1 MKERPP
7 ASRSSPYRSW
17 PRYEE
22 ANQGFRNYWYPVLES
37 RQLKST
43 PKAVTVAGE
52 KIMLMRD
59 GDKVRALH
67 DRCPHR
73 GVPLSAGRK
82 EFPGTISCI
91 YHGWTYKLEN
101 GELVAA
107 LTDGPDSPICGKAGV
122 RVKTYPVE
130 DRAGVI
136 WVYVG
141 DLPPPP
147 SEEDIPEE
155 FLAPD
160 ATVIPMIELRKG
172 DWR

>member
-37 RQLKST
+37 RRLKGA
-43 PKAVTVAGE
+43 PQAVTVAGE

-82 EFPGTISCI
+82 
-91 YHGWTYKLEN
+91 
-101 GELVAA
+101 
-107 LTDGPDSPICGKAGV
+107 
-122 RVKTYPVE
+122 
-130 DRAGVI
+130 
-136 WVYVG
+136 
-141 DLPPPP
+141 
-147 SEEDIPEE
+147 
-155 FLAPD
+155 
-160 ATVIPMIELRKG
+160 
-172 DWR
+172 